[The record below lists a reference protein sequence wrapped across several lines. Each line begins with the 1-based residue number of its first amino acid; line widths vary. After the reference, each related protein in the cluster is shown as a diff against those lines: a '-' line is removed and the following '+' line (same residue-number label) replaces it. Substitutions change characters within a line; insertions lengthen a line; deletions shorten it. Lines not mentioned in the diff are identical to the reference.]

1 LADQQRKQR
10 LDGESFMETRMPNG
24 NSGQGSAAKE
34 ASSRRRKK
42 NSDVE
47 GARFFLPK
55 LGSSLKVPELGQE
68 MDGEG
73 DALVE
78 ALKSGQVFYALTVFR
93 AVAQQNGGYPV
104 ITKQAVIDSK
114 AE

>member
-1 LADQQRKQR
+1 
-10 LDGESFMETRMPNG
+10 METRTASG
-24 NSGQGSAAKE
+24 NNGQGPAAKE
-34 ASSRRRKK
+34 PSIRRRKK
-42 NSDVE
+42 NTEEV

-55 LGSSLKVPELGQE
+55 SGSSLRAPELGQE
-68 MDGEG
+68 MNSEG
-73 DALVE
+73 DALIE

-104 ITKQAVIDSK
+104 ITKQSVVDSK

>member
-1 LADQQRKQR
+1 
-10 LDGESFMETRMPNG
+10 METRTASG
-24 NSGQGSAAKE
+24 NNGQGPAAKE
-34 ASSRRRKK
+34 PSIRRRKK
-42 NSDVE
+42 NTEEV

-55 LGSSLKVPELGQE
+55 PGSSLRAPELGQE
-68 MDGEG
+68 MNSEG
-73 DALVE
+73 DALIE

-104 ITKQAVIDSK
+104 ITKQSVVDSK